1 MRKRSEEAT
10 DLITSYIEEMEHNK
24 KEMELIRQQIIEK
37 SKEVSELE
45 ETMRTVQGK
54 LDFEIN
60 K

>member
-1 MRKRSEEAT
+1 
-10 DLITSYIEEMEHNK
+10 MEHNK